1 MLVLRASCPVSSLPR
16 SQTVPG
22 PQDTEEEEEEK
33 EEEEEEEE
41 EAEAKDLRNGPSKTR
56 QGLHSESRFL

>member
-33 EEEEEEEE
+33 EEEEEE
-41 EAEAKDLRNGPSKTR
+41 AEAKDLRNGPSKTR

>member
-16 SQTVPG
+16 SQTIPG
-22 PQDTEEEEEEK
+22 PQDSEK
-33 EEEEEEEE
+33 EEEEEK
-41 EAEAKDLRNGPSKTR
+41 AEAIELRNGLSKHG

>member
-22 PQDTEEEEEEK
+22 PQDTEEEEEK
-33 EEEEEEEE
+33 EEEEE